1 MNLDRDLSC
10 LKDVSKDDLK
20 LISGGGTTVSTASS
34 RVFVSSSFRNGLSSG
49 SGRSFSIKTVD
60 GVVTKSDE
68 KSFTFGPSSEPFSI
82 SIESSVD

>member
-1 MNLDRDLSC
+1 MNLDRDLSF

-20 LISGGGTTVSTASS
+20 LISGGGTTVSTSS
-34 RVFVSSSFRNGLSSG
+34 SSVFVSSSARNGLSSG
-49 SGRSFSIKTVD
+49 SGRTFSSQTVD
-60 GVVTKSDE
+60 GVVVKSDE